1 MPRRG
6 PIRIPDDHDLR
17 DEPQTVRDD
26 IPNEVK
32 LPDKRIIDAGMAK
45 FLEMAR
51 LHWPNAEGGFKTV
64 SFDIRNDRQ
73 LRMTLALAF
82 MAMLAE
88 SIQIGRS
95 SEQPTPD

>member
-1 MPRRG
+1 MARRG
-6 PIRIPDDHDLR
+6 PIKIPDDLFE
-17 DEPQTVRDD
+17 EPKEVRDD
-26 IPNEVK
+26 IPNEVR

-82 MAMLAE
+82 MAMMQEAL
-88 SIQIGRS
+88 SIGHVQS
-95 SEQPTPD
+95 STD